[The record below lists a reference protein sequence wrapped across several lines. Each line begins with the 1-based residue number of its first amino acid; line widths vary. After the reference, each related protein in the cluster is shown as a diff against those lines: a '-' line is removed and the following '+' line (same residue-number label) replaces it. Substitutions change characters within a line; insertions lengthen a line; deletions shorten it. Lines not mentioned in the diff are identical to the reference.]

1 MFCIFCIFLFSNAGC
16 RNIQQKI
23 VADSCSECRC
33 HRIMNDDLGG
43 MAHRSGYCKIDF
55 RGQAPE
61 RLTLNKVLYD
71 SPENGQKQRELFG
84 IV

>member
-1 MFCIFCIFLFSNAGC
+1 
-16 RNIQQKI
+16 
-23 VADSCSECRC
+23 
-33 HRIMNDDLGG
+33 MNDDLGG